1 MAKKTIGNYLFQ
13 MVSAER
19 YGKQKVAFLA
29 ECKDTRI
36 AKLWNILFE
45 TDISEPE
52 LLEARIYEFG
62 SMIKEGDT
70 WGREIFVCL
79 VVLLNLV
86 IK

>member
-1 MAKKTIGNYLFQ
+1 MAKKTMGNYLFQ
-13 MVSAER
+13 MITEER
-19 YGKQKVAFLA
+19 YSEQKAAFLE

-36 AKLWNILFE
+36 AKLWDILFE
-45 TDISEPE
+45 TDINEPE
-52 LLEARIYEFG
+52 LLEARVYEFG
-62 SMIKEGDT
+62 SRIKEEDT